1 MSSFIRT
8 RKKFVSS
15 AIASSLSMIATTA
28 IAQDQ
33 SQVVQLPTI
42 HAKATIEESLK
53 VDHSANA
60 KFVAPLKDTPK
71 SVSILSQKLIKETN
85 SNTLLEA
92 LRYEPGITLGAGE
105 GGTPFTDMPYIRG
118 YSGQSSIY
126 VDGVRNTTSQSRDM
140 FAIEQVEVIKG
151 SSSTLGGGGS
161 VGGSINL
168 IPKVAHEGDVYQGSI
183 QSGTDNYRHI
193 QLDANKDLNNGV
205 AGRIV
210 IMGHENE
217 KPGQHNGAE
226 FARAG
231 IASSLALGLDTATRG
246 TFSYYYLRSN
256 DEPDAGIPFNSP
268 TKAPAGVDLTPGDGR
283 PVDVK
288 AGTYYGWKDRDFDKR
303 ENHIG
308 TFKLEHDFTEDLTL
322 SNVMTYNKSK
332 SDYVYTNADDSNGN
346 IYRGTISRRALS
358 RIVDTDAYS
367 DQLSLRGKFN
377 TGSFKHS
384 FNVGTEWSYQNT
396 DQGMHT
402 FTDAAG
408 QTTSTILAS
417 NISGCDTTAA
427 MANAWCTGLNNP
439 SNGTFTDTLGSI
451 KGQSTTR
458 SRTASVYALDSI
470 EFNPQWLL
478 NLGVRWDKFE
488 TEKKYNKD
496 VYKTDANRAY
506 TSEVSI
512 PKGTKYES
520 DSDFF
525 TYQAGLVFKP
535 TEAGSIYASFATSA
549 NPVGVLAEGD
559 SSDNAL
565 GTTDVINALK
575 PEEARTFE
583 IGTKWDLF
591 NDRANLTAA
600 IFRTEKQNTRI
611 QIDPTTTANA
621 GESKVDGFEVSL
633 NGKITNKWDISAG
646 YSYLDSEITKAAYN
660 AIAQEGK
667 PLPFVAK
674 NSATLWSTYRVLPSL
689 TIGAGAEYRDR
700 VYVNTTAPKFLPTY
714 TIYNAMA
721 KYDVNKN
728 VNLQLNINNI
738 GDKRY
743 FTSAH
748 AAHYAFEGNGRNAV
762 LAVNFKY

>member
-1 MSSFIRT
+1 MSLIKT
-8 RKKFVSS
+8 RKKIVSS

-28 IAQDQ
+28 MAQEAV
-33 SQVVQLPTI
+33 SQLPTI
-42 HAKATIEESLK
+42 HTKATQEESLK
-53 VDHSANA
+53 VDQSANA

-71 SVSILSQKLIKETN
+71 SVSILSQKLIKDTN

-126 VDGVRNTTSQSRDM
+126 VDGVRNTTSQNRDM

-151 SSSTLGGGGS
+151 SSSALGGGGS

-183 QSGTDNYRHI
+183 QGGTDNYRHI
-193 QLDANKDLNNGV
+193 QLDANKDFGNGI
-205 AGRIV
+205 AGRVV

-217 KPGQHNGAE
+217 KAGQSKGAE
-226 FARAG
+226 YARAG
-231 IASSLALGLDTATRG
+231 IASSLAFGLGTATRG
-246 TFSYYYLRSN
+246 TLSYYYLRSN
-256 DEPDAGIPFNSP
+256 DEPDAGIPFNNANP
-268 TKAPAGVDLTPGDGR
+268 TTPPPGVTVTPGDGK

-288 AGTYYGWKDRDFDKR
+288 AGTYYGWKARDFDKR

-308 TFKLEHDFTEDLTL
+308 TFKLEHDFNENLTL
-322 SNVMTYNKSK
+322 SNVATYNKSK
-332 SDYVYTNADDSNGN
+332 SDYVYTNADDSKGN
-346 IYRGTISRRALS
+346 IYRGTIARRALS
-358 RIVDTDAYS
+358 RILDTDAYS
-367 DQLSLRGKFN
+367 DQLSLKGKFN
-377 TGSFKHS
+377 TSSLKHS
-384 FNVGTEWSYQNT
+384 FNVGTEWSFQET
-396 DQGMHT
+396 DQGMYT
-402 FTDAAG
+402 FTNSEG
-408 QTTSTILAS
+408 KTTSTILQDNIKNCNSAAAAS
-417 NISGCDTTAA
+417 NG
-427 MANAWCTGLNNP
+427 WCTSLNNP
-439 SNGTFTDTLGSI
+439 GNGSFTDTLGTI

-458 SRTASVYALDSI
+458 SHTVSLYALDSI
-470 EFNPQWLL
+470 EFNPQWIL

-496 VYKTDANRAY
+496 VYGTTAGAY
-506 TSEVSI
+506 NSTISI

-535 TEAGSIYASFATSA
+535 TENGSIYASFATSA

-565 GTTDVINALK
+565 GTTDIINELK

-583 IGTKWDLF
+583 VGTKWDLF
-591 NDRANLTAA
+591 NNRANLTAA
-600 IFRTEKQNTRI
+600 VFRTEKQNTRI
-611 QIDPTTTANA
+611 QIDPTTSANA
-621 GESKVDGFEVSL
+621 GKSKVDGFEISL
-633 NGKITNKWDISAG
+633 NGKITDKWDVSTG
-646 YSYLDSEITKAAYN
+646 YSYLDSEITDAAYN
-660 AIAQEGK
+660 AVAQEGK

-674 NSATLWSTYRVLPSL
+674 NSATLWSTYRVMPQL
-689 TIGAGAEYRDR
+689 TLGAGVEYRDQ
-700 VYVNTTAPKFLPTY
+700 VFVNTTAPKYLPTY

-738 GDKRY
+738 SDKRY

-762 LAVNFKY
+762 LAINFKY

>member
-1 MSSFIRT
+1 MSFIKS
-8 RKKFVSS
+8 RKKLVSS
-15 AIASSLSMIATTA
+15 AIASSLSVIAVPA
-28 IAQDQ
+28 IAQEQ
-33 SQVVQLPTI
+33 PVQLPTI
-42 HAKATIEESLK
+42 HAHAEQEQSLK
-53 VDHSANA
+53 VDNSANA

-71 SVSILSQKLIKETN
+71 TVSILSQKLIKDTN

-151 SSSTLGGGGS
+151 SSSALGGGGS

-168 IPKVAHEGDVYQGSI
+168 IPKVAHQGDVYQGSI
-183 QSGTDNYRHI
+183 QGGTDNYRHI
-193 QLDANKDLNNGV
+193 QLDANKDFGNGI
-205 AGRIV
+205 AGRV
-210 IMGHENE
+210 VVMGHENE

-231 IASSLALGLDTATRG
+231 LASSLAFGLDTATRG

-256 DEPDAGIPFNSP
+256 DEPDAGIPFNNP
-268 TKAPAGVDLTPGDGR
+268 TRAPAGVTLNPGDGR
-283 PVDVK
+283 PVSVK

-308 TFKLEHDFTEDLTL
+308 TFKLEHDFNEDLTL

-346 IYRGTISRRALS
+346 IYRGTIARRALS
-358 RIVDTDAYS
+358 RILDTDAYS

-377 TGSFKHS
+377 TGAFKHS

-402 FTDAAG
+402 FTNAAG

-417 NISGCDTTAA
+417 NVSGCDTASATS
-427 MANAWCTGLNNP
+427 NGWCTGLNNP
-439 SNGTFTDTLGSI
+439 GNGRFTDSLGSI

-478 NLGVRWDKFE
+478 NLGVRWDKFD

-496 VYKTDANRAY
+496 VYATDKGAY
-506 TSEVSI
+506 DYSKIATA
-512 PKGTKYES
+512 KGTKYES
-520 DSDFF
+520 DADFF

-559 SSDNAL
+559 NSDNAL
-565 GTTDVINALK
+565 GTTDIVNNLK

-591 NDRANLTAA
+591 NERANLTAA

-611 QIDPTTTANA
+611 QIDPTTTTNA

-633 NGKITNKWDISAG
+633 NGKITNKWDIAAG

-660 AIAQEGK
+660 AVAQEGK

-674 NSATLWSTYRVLPSL
+674 NSATLWSTYKVLPNL
-689 TIGAGAEYRDR
+689 TLGAGAEYRDQ
-700 VYVNTTAPKFLPTY
+700 VFVNTTAPKFLPTY

-728 VNLQLNINNI
+728 VNLQLNVNNI

>member
-1 MSSFIRT
+1 MAFIKT
-8 RKKFVSS
+8 RKKLVSS
-15 AIASSLSMIATTA
+15 AIASTLSVVAVNA
-28 IAQDQ
+28 VAQDQ
-33 SQVVQLPTI
+33 IAQLETI
-42 HAKATIEESLK
+42 HTEAAAEQSLK
-53 VDHSANA
+53 VDKSANN
-60 KFVAPLKDTPK
+60 KFVAPLLDTPK
-71 SVSILSQKLIKETN
+71 SVSVLSQKLLKETN

-151 SSSTLGGGGS
+151 SSSALGGGGS

-168 IPKVAHEGDVYQGSI
+168 IPKVAHEGDTYQGSV
-183 QSGTDNYRHI
+183 QGGTDNYRHI
-193 QLDANKDLNNGV
+193 QLDANKDFGNGM
-205 AGRIV
+205 AGRV
-210 IMGHENE
+210 VVMGHENE
-217 KPGQHNGAE
+217 KAGQHDGAE
-226 FARAG
+226 YARAG
-231 IASSLALGLDTATRG
+231 IATSLAFGLGSDTRG
-246 TFSYYYLRSN
+246 SVGYYYLRSN
-256 DEPDAGIPFNSP
+256 DEPDAGIPFNNANPSSP
-268 TKAPAGVDLTPGDGR
+268 PAGVTVTPGDGR
-283 PVDVK
+283 PVSVK
-288 AGTYYGWKDRDFDKR
+288 PGTYYGWKARDFDKR
-303 ENHIG
+303 ENQIA
-308 TFKLEHDFTEDLTL
+308 TFKLEHDLNEDLTL
-322 SNVMTYNKSK
+322 SNIATYNKSK
-332 SDYVYTNADDSNGN
+332 SDYVYTNADDSKGN
-346 IYRGTISRRALS
+346 IYRGTVARRALT
-358 RIVDTDAYS
+358 RILDTDAYS

-377 TGSFKHS
+377 TGSLKHS
-384 FNVGTEWSYQNT
+384 FNVGTEWSFQET
-396 DQGMHT
+396 DQGVYT
-402 FTDAAG
+402 FTNAAG
-408 QTTSTILAS
+408 ETTSTILDN
-417 NISGCDTTAA
+417 NIQNCTSTAA
-427 MANAWCTGLNNP
+427 ALNGWCTSLNNP
-439 SNGTFTDTLGSI
+439 GNGAFTDTMGSI

-458 SRTASVYALDSI
+458 SHNVGIYALDSI

-496 VYKTDANRAY
+496 VSGRTPHKAGD
-506 TSEVSI
+506 
-512 PKGTKYES
+512 KLES
-520 DSDFF
+520 DTDYF

-535 TEAGSIYASFATSA
+535 TEDGSIYLSYATSA

-559 SSDNAL
+559 TGPDSISDSGVASA
-565 GTTDVINALK
+565 TANALK

-591 NDRANLTAA
+591 NNRANLTAA

-621 GESKVDGFEVSL
+621 GESRVDGFEVSL
-633 NGKITNKWDISAG
+633 NGKITDKWEVATG

-674 NSATLWSTYRVLPSL
+674 NSATLWSTYRVLPKL
-689 TIGAGAEYRDR
+689 TLGAGAEYRDQ

-721 KYDVNKN
+721 KYDVNRN
-728 VNLQLNINNI
+728 VNVQLNVNNI
-738 GDKRY
+738 SDKQY

-762 LAVNFKY
+762 LAINFKY

>member
-1 MSSFIRT
+1 MSLIKT
-8 RKKFVSS
+8 RKKIVSS

-28 IAQDQ
+28 MAQEAV
-33 SQVVQLPTI
+33 SQLPTI
-42 HAKATIEESLK
+42 HTKATQEESLK
-53 VDHSANA
+53 VDQSANA

-71 SVSILSQKLIKETN
+71 SVSILSQKLIKDTN

-126 VDGVRNTTSQSRDM
+126 VDGVRNTTSQNRDM

-151 SSSTLGGGGS
+151 SSSALGGGGS

-168 IPKVAHEGDVYQGSI
+168 IPKVAHEGDVYQGSV
-183 QSGTDNYRHI
+183 QGGTDNYRHI
-193 QLDANKDLNNGV
+193 QLDANKDFGNGI
-205 AGRIV
+205 AGRVV

-217 KPGQHNGAE
+217 KAGQSNGAE
-226 FARAG
+226 YARAG
-231 IASSLALGLDTATRG
+231 IASSLAFGLDTATRG
-246 TFSYYYLRSN
+246 TLSYYYLRSN
-256 DEPDAGIPFNSP
+256 DEPDAGIPFNNANP
-268 TKAPAGVDLTPGDGR
+268 TTPPPGVTVTPGDGK

-288 AGTYYGWKDRDFDKR
+288 AGTYYGWKARDFDKR

-308 TFKLEHDFTEDLTL
+308 TFKLEHDFNENLTL
-322 SNVMTYNKSK
+322 SNVATYNKSK
-332 SDYVYTNADDSNGN
+332 SDYVYTNADDSKGN
-346 IYRGTISRRALS
+346 IYRGTIARRALS
-358 RIVDTDAYS
+358 RILDTDAYS
-367 DQLSLRGKFN
+367 DQLSLKGKFN
-377 TGSFKHS
+377 TSSLKHS
-384 FNVGTEWSYQNT
+384 FNVGTEWSFQET
-396 DQGMHT
+396 DQGMYT
-402 FTDAAG
+402 FTNSEG
-408 QTTSTILAS
+408 KTTSTILQDNIKNCNSAAAAS
-417 NISGCDTTAA
+417 NG
-427 MANAWCTGLNNP
+427 WCTSLNNP
-439 SNGTFTDTLGSI
+439 GNGSFTDTLGTI

-458 SRTASVYALDSI
+458 SHTVSLYALDSI
-470 EFNPQWLL
+470 EFNPQWIL

-496 VYKTDANRAY
+496 VYGTTAGAY
-506 TSEVSI
+506 NSTISI

-535 TEAGSIYASFATSA
+535 TENGSIYASFATSA

-565 GTTDVINALK
+565 GTTDIINELK

-583 IGTKWDLF
+583 VGTKWDLF
-591 NDRANLTAA
+591 NNRANLTAA
-600 IFRTEKQNTRI
+600 VFRTEKQNTRI
-611 QIDPTTTANA
+611 QIDPTTSANA
-621 GESKVDGFEVSL
+621 GKSKVDGFEISL
-633 NGKITNKWDISAG
+633 NGKITDKWDVSTG
-646 YSYLDSEITKAAYN
+646 YSYLDSEITDAAYN
-660 AIAQEGK
+660 AVAQEGK

-674 NSATLWSTYRVLPSL
+674 NSATLWSTYRVMPQL
-689 TIGAGAEYRDR
+689 TLGAGVEYRDQ
-700 VYVNTTAPKFLPTY
+700 VFVNTTAPKYLPTY

-738 GDKRY
+738 SNKRY

-762 LAVNFKY
+762 LAINFKY

>member
-1 MSSFIRT
+1 MSLIKT
-8 RKKFVSS
+8 RKKIVSS

-28 IAQDQ
+28 MAQEAV
-33 SQVVQLPTI
+33 SQLPTI
-42 HAKATIEESLK
+42 HTKATQEESLK
-53 VDHSANA
+53 VDQSANA

-71 SVSILSQKLIKETN
+71 SVSILSQKLIKDTN

-126 VDGVRNTTSQSRDM
+126 VDGVRNTTSQNRDM

-151 SSSTLGGGGS
+151 SSSALGGGGS

-183 QSGTDNYRHI
+183 QGGTDNYRHI
-193 QLDANKDLNNGV
+193 QLDANKDFGNGI
-205 AGRIV
+205 AGRVV

-217 KPGQHNGAE
+217 KAGQSNGAE
-226 FARAG
+226 YARAG
-231 IASSLALGLDTATRG
+231 IASSLAFGLDTATRG
-246 TFSYYYLRSN
+246 TLSYYYLRSN
-256 DEPDAGIPFNSP
+256 DEPDAGIPFNNANP
-268 TKAPAGVDLTPGDGR
+268 TTPPPGVTVTPGDGK

-288 AGTYYGWKDRDFDKR
+288 AGTYYGWKARDFDKR

-308 TFKLEHDFTEDLTL
+308 TFKLEHDFNENLTL
-322 SNVMTYNKSK
+322 SNVATYNKSK
-332 SDYVYTNADDSNGN
+332 SDYVYTNADDSKGN
-346 IYRGTISRRALS
+346 IYRGTIARRALS
-358 RIVDTDAYS
+358 RILDTDAYS
-367 DQLSLRGKFN
+367 DQLSLKGKFN
-377 TGSFKHS
+377 TGSLKHS
-384 FNVGTEWSYQNT
+384 FNVGTEWSFQET
-396 DQGMHT
+396 DQGMYT
-402 FTDAAG
+402 FTNSEG
-408 QTTSTILAS
+408 KTTSTILQDNINNCNSAAAAS
-417 NISGCDTTAA
+417 NG
-427 MANAWCTGLNNP
+427 WCTSLNNP
-439 SNGTFTDTLGSI
+439 GNGSFTDTLGTI

-458 SRTASVYALDSI
+458 SHTVSLYALDSI
-470 EFNPQWLL
+470 EFNPQWIL

-496 VYKTDANRAY
+496 VYGTTAGAY
-506 TSEVSI
+506 NSTISI

-535 TEAGSIYASFATSA
+535 TENGSIYASFATSA

-565 GTTDVINALK
+565 GTTDIINELK

-583 IGTKWDLF
+583 VGTKWDLF
-591 NDRANLTAA
+591 NNRANLTAA
-600 IFRTEKQNTRI
+600 VFRTEKQNTRI
-611 QIDPTTTANA
+611 QIDPTTSANA
-621 GESKVDGFEVSL
+621 GKSKVDGFEISL
-633 NGKITNKWDISAG
+633 NGKITDKWDVSTG
-646 YSYLDSEITKAAYN
+646 YSYLDSEITDAAYN
-660 AIAQEGK
+660 AVAQEGK

-674 NSATLWSTYRVLPSL
+674 NSATLWSTYRVMPQL
-689 TIGAGAEYRDR
+689 TLGAGVEYRDQ
-700 VYVNTTAPKFLPTY
+700 VFVNTTAPKYLPTY

-738 GDKRY
+738 SDKRY

-748 AAHYAFEGNGRNAV
+748 AAHYAFEGNGLNAV
-762 LAVNFKY
+762 LAINFKY